1 MTWSIIARDQ
11 TSGAMG
17 IAVSTKFFAVGARVP
32 AIEVGAGAIA
42 SQALTNPLHRRR
54 GLTLLREG
62 VSAQDVVRLLGEP
75 DAGRE
80 HRQIHIMDRNGRF
93 GAHTGTECVPWC
105 GHLIRESFSV
115 AGNMLAGPQVLAE
128 TARAY
133 EAQAAMPFPRRL
145 IAALKAGETAGGD
158 KRGKQAAALL
168 IYSTEEYSDLDLR
181 VDDHTDPLAEI
192 ERLEHVSRERWTHF
206 RRFLP
211 NRNDPSGVFDRDI
224 INAEIEKAIAAERDA
239 EA

>member
-1 MTWSIIARDQ
+1 MIDA
-11 TSGAMG
+11 
-17 IAVSTKFFAVGARVP
+17 K
-32 AIEVGAGAIA
+32 
-42 SQALTNPLHRRR
+42 
-54 GLTLLREG
+54 LRTAAYTG
-62 VSAQDVVRLLGEP
+62 SA
-75 DAGRE
+75 
-80 HRQIHIMDRNGRF
+80 
-93 GAHTGTECVPWC
+93 CVDWC
-105 GHLIRESFSV
+105 GHLSRDGFSV
-115 AGNMLAGPQVLAE
+115 AGNMLAGPQVIAE
-128 TARAY
+128 TAGAY